1 MITLACCMTQ
11 VQEKHTKRK
20 LRTSSA
26 STVISISLVLF
37 MLGILG
43 LVLINAQRLSN
54 YVKENIGFT
63 VMLKEDVKEVDVLQF
78 QKTVDASEWVK
89 SSQYVSKE
97 EAAAI
102 LQNDL
107 GEDFISFLGFN
118 PLSASLDIN
127 LNASHTTSEQM
138 SKIESELKEHTLVK
152 DIVFQKDLVD
162 AINQNVQKVSLLLL
176 GFCALLFI
184 IAIALINNTIRLSV
198 YSKRF
203 LIRTMKLVG
212 ATHGFIRKPFL
223 YSGLTQGMFGALISI
238 LLLMTALFGIQKE
251 MPELLVLQDLPTV
264 GVIMGAM
271 LTIGILMSLLA
282 TNIAVGKYLRMNEDD
297 LYR

>member
-37 MLGILG
+37 MLGIFG
-43 LVLINAQRLSN
+43 LVLINTQRLSN

-63 VMLKEDVKEVDVLQF
+63 VMLNEDVKEIDVLQF
-78 QKTVDASEWVK
+78 QKTLDASEWVK
-89 SSQYVSKE
+89 SSQYVSRE
-97 EAAAI
+97 EAASI
-102 LQNDL
+102 LQQDL

-118 PLSASLDIN
+118 PLSSSIDIN
-127 LNASHTTSEQM
+127 LNATHTTSDQM
-138 SKIESELKEHTLVK
+138 SSIERELKEHALVK
-152 DIVFQKDLVD
+152 DVVFQKDLVD
-162 AINQNVQKVSLLLL
+162 AINQNVQKISLLLL
-176 GFCALLFI
+176 GFCALLFM

-223 YSGLTQGMFGALISI
+223 YNGLTQGMFGALISI

-271 LTIGILMSLLA
+271 LIIGILMSLLA
-282 TNIAVGKYLRMNEDD
+282 TNMAVGKYLRMNEDD

>member
-63 VMLKEDVKEVDVLQF
+63 VMLNEDVKEVDILQF
-78 QKTVDASEWVK
+78 QKTLDASEWVK
-89 SSQYVSKE
+89 SSQYVSRE
-97 EAAAI
+97 EAASI
-102 LQNDL
+102 LQQDL

-118 PLSASLDIN
+118 PLSSSIDIN
-127 LNASHTTSEQM
+127 LHAAHTTNGQM
-138 SKIESELKEHTLVK
+138 TSIERELKEHALVK
-152 DIVFQKDLVD
+152 DVVFQKDLVD
-162 AINQNVQKVSLLLL
+162 AINQNVQKISLLLL
-176 GFCALLFI
+176 GFCALLFM

-223 YSGLTQGMFGALISI
+223 YNGLTQGMFGALISI

-264 GVIMGAM
+264 GVIMGTM
-271 LTIGILMSLLA
+271 FIIGILMSLLA
-282 TNIAVGKYLRMNEDD
+282 TNMAVGKYLRMNEDD

>member
-11 VQEKHTKRK
+11 VQEKHTRRK

-26 STVISISLVLF
+26 STVISISLVIF
-37 MLGILG
+37 MLGIFG
-43 LVLINAQRLSN
+43 LVLINTQRLTN

-63 VMLKEDVKEVDVLQF
+63 VMLNEDVKEIDVLQL
-78 QKTVDASEWVK
+78 QKTLDASEWVK
-89 SSQYVSKE
+89 SSQYVSRE
-97 EAAAI
+97 EAASI
-102 LQNDL
+102 LQQDL

-118 PLSASLDIN
+118 PLSSSIDIN
-127 LNASHTTSEQM
+127 LNATHTASDQII
-138 SKIESELKEHTLVK
+138 SIERELKEHALIK
-152 DIVFQKDLVD
+152 DIVFQKDLVE
-162 AINQNVQKVSLLLL
+162 AINQNVQKISVLLL
-176 GFCALLFI
+176 GFSALLFI

-212 ATHGFIRKPFL
+212 STHGFIRKPFL
-223 YSGLTQGMFGALISI
+223 YNGLTQGMFGALISI
-238 LLLMTALFGIQKE
+238 LLLMIALFGVQKE

-264 GVIMGAM
+264 GLIMGTM
-271 LTIGILMSLLA
+271 FIIGILMSLLA
-282 TNIAVGKYLRMNEDD
+282 TNMAVGKYLRMNEDD

>member
-1 MITLACCMTQ
+1 MTQ
-11 VQEKHTKRK
+11 VQEKHTQRK
-20 LRTSSA
+20 LRTASA

-43 LVLINAQRLSN
+43 LVLVNAQRLSN

-63 VMLKEDVKEVDVLQF
+63 VMLKEEIKEVDVLQF
-78 QKTVDASEWVK
+78 QKTLDASQWVK
-89 SSQYVSKE
+89 SSQYVSSE

-102 LQNDL
+102 LQKDL
-107 GEDFISFLGFN
+107 GEDFISFLGYN
-118 PLSASLDIN
+118 PLTASIDIN
-127 LNASHTTSEQM
+127 LHADHTSLERM
-138 SKIESELKEHTLVK
+138 STLESELSDHDLVSEV
-152 DIVFQKDLVD
+152 VFQKDLVD
-162 AINQNVQKVSLLLL
+162 SINQNVQKVSLLLL
-176 GFCALLFI
+176 SFCLLLLI
-184 IAIALINNTIRLSV
+184 IAVALINNTIRLSV

-223 YSGLTQGMFGALISI
+223 FSGLTQGVFGALIGI
-238 LLLMTALFGIQKE
+238 LLLMGALYGIQSE

-264 GVIMGAM
+264 GVIMG
-271 LTIGILMSLLA
+271 GILLMGMLMSLLA
-282 TNIAVGKYLRMNEDD
+282 TNRAVGKYLRMNEDD

>member
-1 MITLACCMTQ
+1 MTE
-11 VQEKHTKRK
+11 VQEKHTQRK
-20 LRTSSA
+20 LRTASA

-43 LVLINAQRLSN
+43 LVLVNAQRLSN

-63 VMLKEDVKEVDVLQF
+63 VMLKEEIKEVDVLQF
-78 QKTVDASEWVK
+78 QKTLDASQWVK
-89 SSQYVSKE
+89 SSQYVSSE

-102 LQNDL
+102 LQKDL
-107 GEDFISFLGFN
+107 GEDFISFLGYN
-118 PLSASLDIN
+118 PLTASIDIN
-127 LNASHTTSEQM
+127 LHADHTSLERM
-138 SKIESELKEHTLVK
+138 STLESELSDHDLVSEV
-152 DIVFQKDLVD
+152 VFQKDLVD
-162 AINQNVQKVSLLLL
+162 SINQNVQKVSLLLL
-176 GFCALLFI
+176 SFCLLLLI
-184 IAIALINNTIRLSV
+184 IAVALINNTIRLSV

-223 YSGLTQGMFGALISI
+223 FSGLTQGVFGALIGI
-238 LLLMTALFGIQKE
+238 LLLMGALYGIQSE

-264 GVIMGAM
+264 GVIMGGM
-271 LTIGILMSLLA
+271 LLMGMLMSLLA
-282 TNIAVGKYLRMNEDD
+282 TNRAVGKYLRMNEDD

>member
-1 MITLACCMTQ
+1 MIQ
-11 VQEKHTKRK
+11 VQEKHTQRK
-20 LRTSSA
+20 LRTASA

-43 LVLINAQRLSN
+43 LVLVNAQRLSN

-63 VMLKEDVKEVDVLQF
+63 VMLKEEIKEVDVLQF
-78 QKTVDASEWVK
+78 QKTLDASQWVK
-89 SSQYVSKE
+89 SSQYVSSE

-102 LQNDL
+102 LQKDL
-107 GEDFISFLGFN
+107 GEDFISFLGYN
-118 PLSASLDIN
+118 PLTASIDIN
-127 LNASHTTSEQM
+127 LHADHTSLERM
-138 SKIESELKEHTLVK
+138 STLESELSDHDLVSEV
-152 DIVFQKDLVD
+152 VFQKDLVD
-162 AINQNVQKVSLLLL
+162 SINQNVQKVSLLLL
-176 GFCALLFI
+176 SFCLLLLI
-184 IAIALINNTIRLSV
+184 IAVALINNTIRLSV

-223 YSGLTQGMFGALISI
+223 FSGLTQGVFGALIGI
-238 LLLMTALFGIQKE
+238 LLLMGALYGIQSE

-264 GVIMGAM
+264 GVIMG
-271 LTIGILMSLLA
+271 GILLMGMLMSLLA
-282 TNIAVGKYLRMNEDD
+282 TNRAVGKYLRMNEDD

>member
-1 MITLACCMTQ
+1 MKQ
-11 VQEKHTKRK
+11 VQENHTKRK

-63 VMLKEDVKEVDVLQF
+63 VMLKEEVKEVDVLQF

-89 SSQYVSKE
+89 SSQYVSRE

-127 LNASHTTSEQM
+127 LNAAHTTVEQM
-138 SKIESELKEHTLVK
+138 NKIESELKEHALVK
-152 DIVFQKDLVD
+152 DIVFQKDVVD
-162 AINQNVQKVSLLLL
+162 AINQNMKKVSLLLL

-212 ATHGFIRKPFL
+212 GTHGFIRKPFL
-223 YSGLTQGMFGALISI
+223 YNGLTQGVFGALISI
-238 LLLMTALFGIQKE
+238 LLLMIALFGIQKE

-264 GVIMGAM
+264 GVIMLSM

-282 TNIAVGKYLRMNEDD
+282 TNMAVGNYLRMNEDD